1 MARPLKAGM
10 DYFTHDTDA
19 SNDEKIEAIR
29 ALHGNDGYAFYFIL
43 CERIYRTPD
52 AELDVSKKAIEA
64 SIIKKV
70 GVTPEKFK
78 DMLET
83 AFEVELFCK
92 EAYEDRQVLTS
103 KGIKKRAKE
112 VQALRERWRKQKEF
126 PAENPRENP
135 RENPAENGEENA
147 EETPERKEKKRKD
160 KDRSSSSNNNPPA
173 RTEIFTAFEK
183 EFGRLLSPMEI
194 EQLKGWEQEHSQEL
208 ILEALKRAALG
219 GNHTFKYIN
228 GILLRWAK
236 NNIRTIRE
244 VERHEADFQA
254 RKAGPARI
262 RGAPAIIP
270 NQMDKLE
277 EWAKGDS

>member
-10 DYFTHDTDA
+10 DYFPHDTDA

-43 CERIYRTPD
+43 CERVYKTPD
-52 AELDVSKKAIEA
+52 AELDISKKAIEA
-64 SIIKKV
+64 SLIKKV
-70 GVTPEKFK
+70 GVTADKFR

-83 AFEVELFCK
+83 AFEIELFCQ

-135 RENPAENGEENA
+135 AENGEENA
-147 EETPERKEKKRKD
+147 EETPERKEKKRKEND
-160 KDRSSSSNNNPPA
+160 HSSSSSITPPV
-173 RTEIFTAFEK
+173 RTNILTAFEK

-194 EQLKGWEQEHSQEL
+194 DQLKGWEQEHSKEL

-228 GILLRWAK
+228 GILLRWSK
-236 NNIRTIRE
+236 KKIRTIQE
-244 VERHEADFQA
+244 VDRHEADFQA
-254 RKAGPARI
+254 RKPDQSKI
-262 RGAPAIIP
+262 RAAPAILP
-270 NQMDKLE
+270 TQMDKLDKWAE
-277 EWAKGDS
+277 EGAG